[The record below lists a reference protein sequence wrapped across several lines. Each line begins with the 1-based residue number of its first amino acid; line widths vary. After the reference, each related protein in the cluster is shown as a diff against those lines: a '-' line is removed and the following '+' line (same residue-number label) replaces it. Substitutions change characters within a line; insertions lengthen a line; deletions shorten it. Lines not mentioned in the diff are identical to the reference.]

1 MATMRLDR
9 YIAENTPYSRAE
21 VKRLIGSGRVAVDSE
36 INRNAKLK
44 INITQHTIS
53 LDDKKVT
60 PLGELYLLLNKPG
73 GYLSATADSVQPTL
87 IDLIRDERNFL
98 GDPAD
103 LAYVQRASLQIVGR
117 LDKDT
122 TGLILLTTD
131 GDWNHRLSSP
141 NSGCAKT
148 YEAALAEPINISVV
162 SEFAKGIMLRG
173 ETKATKPAELEII
186 TPHLARLTISEG
198 RYHQVKRMFAAMG
211 NKVTELKRIQIGSI
225 ALDNTL
231 QPGQFRLLTDEEL
244 LTLPKKEKAKVAK

>member
-148 YEAALAEPINISVV
+148 YEA
-162 SEFAKGIMLRG
+162 
-173 ETKATKPAELEII
+173 
-186 TPHLARLTISEG
+186 
-198 RYHQVKRMFAAMG
+198 RMFAAMG